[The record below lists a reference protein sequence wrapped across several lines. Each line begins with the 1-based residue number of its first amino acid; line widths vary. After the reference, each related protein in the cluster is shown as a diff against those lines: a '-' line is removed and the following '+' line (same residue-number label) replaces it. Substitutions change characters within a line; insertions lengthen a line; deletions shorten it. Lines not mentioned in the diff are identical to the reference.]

1 MLQIHVVDMQIV
13 PGNSRI
19 NCDVK
24 SLFGGITVLG
34 DVYEEFAV
42 TT

>member
-1 MLQIHVVDMQIV
+1 MQIV
-13 PGNSRI
+13 SGDSRI

-24 SLFGGITVLG
+24 SLFGGVTVLG
-34 DVYEEFAV
+34 DVYEEFTV